1 MKLKKKKKT
10 EKEPAAEP
18 EQEQKP
24 AAGKKPKIEKK
35 IYIIV
40 CAALVFLLA
49 AVVALILIIT
59 TGGKKDSKAPE
70 RDAVSDAEEPP
81 SSPEPEP
88 PPEESEGEPEPEN
101 KTEPPK
107 EPEIEP
113 EPEAKLELE
122 PEPEPAPA
130 PEPEPK
136 GDGGLEEDLHISLS
150 EAVNFVEGLSP
161 SLLNLPGESM
171 DQYEILTNQ
180 YIIPVDGLLCSEVMV
195 YNRDDITGTNQLMA
209 TLLVSRGPDGRLFR
223 MERESGSVVEVDLT
237 GGQ

>member
-1 MKLKKKKKT
+1 M
-10 EKEPAAEP
+10 
-18 EQEQKP
+18 
-24 AAGKKPKIEKK
+24 
-35 IYIIV
+35 
-40 CAALVFLLA
+40 FLLA

-59 TGGKKDSKAPE
+59 TGGKKDSKTPE
-70 RDAVSDAEEPP
+70 KDAVSDAEEEPA
-81 SSPEPEP
+81 SSPDPEP
-88 PPEESEGEPEPEN
+88 PQEESEAEPEPE
-101 KTEPPK
+101 KETEPPK

-113 EPEAKLELE
+113 EPEPKAELE
-122 PEPEPAPA
+122 PKPAPA
-130 PEPEPK
+130 PEREPE

-223 MERESGSVVEVDLT
+223 IERESGSVVEVDLT
-237 GGQ
+237 EGQ